1 MKCIIRRLCAR
12 SRRSTGESTLNAT
25 HYCPKCMRYF
35 TVDEKIGFKLGVGGA
50 TALAAAGL
58 KLPGWAILLAGV
70 GGAIVTHAVD
80 KALKER
86 CPDCEEVLLL
96 LSS

>member
-1 MKCIIRRLCAR
+1 
-12 SRRSTGESTLNAT
+12 
-25 HYCPKCMRYF
+25 MRYF

-80 KALKER
+80 KALKEQ

-96 LSS
+96 LASAVAV